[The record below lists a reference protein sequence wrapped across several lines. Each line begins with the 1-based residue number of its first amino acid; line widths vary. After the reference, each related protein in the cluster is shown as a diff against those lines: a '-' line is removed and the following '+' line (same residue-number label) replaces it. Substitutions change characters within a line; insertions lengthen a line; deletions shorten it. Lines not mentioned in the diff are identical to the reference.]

1 MTKLRSLMNQIRTA
15 AAGEGAPMD
24 KLLFLLTLMLLAV
37 GIVTVYD
44 ASYALAIEHKH
55 GDSFYFVKLQAAWA
69 LIGLVMMVISRYIP
83 YWKWKKLAIPGIM
96 IATILLMAVL
106 VPHVGITVGGARR
119 WVGHG
124 PFRVQ
129 PSELA
134 KIALVLYLA
143 RIGSVGPRVMRNFK
157 YGLLPPLLVIAF
169 LAGLIA
175 KEPDLGT
182 AMVLAGTGFVMLFL
196 GGARSNHMVG
206 VGAVAGL
213 VLAIVAFSKTKSHHR
228 LTSFLNPE
236 ADQYKSGYQVW
247 HSLVALG
254 TGGVYG
260 VGLGA
265 GIEKLFI
272 PMARTDFIFPVIA
285 EEWGLIGTLALL
297 VVFMLIAAR
306 GLAIAH
312 GTKDPF
318 GALLAAGITVIIGIQ
333 SIINVAVATSSIPD
347 TGVPLPFISYGGSSL
362 VLMMWGIGM
371 LLNISCHPEG
381 PETEEDDPTVVAPY
395 EKDYNQRWQ
404 KAPYLRYDNS

>member
-1 MTKLRSLMNQIRTA
+1 MKAIRSMLSQIRTA
-15 AAGEGAPMD
+15 AAAEKGPMD
-24 KLLFLLTLMLLAV
+24 KLLFLLTLILLGV

-69 LIGLVMMVISRYIP
+69 VLGLIVMVISRYVP
-83 YWKWKKLAIPGIM
+83 YWKWKQFAVPGIM
-96 IATILLMAVL
+96 IATLLVLAVL
-106 VPHVGITVGGARR
+106 IPHIGISVGGARR

-124 PFRVQ
+124 PFRIQ

-143 RIGSVGPRVMRNFK
+143 RIGSVGPRAMRNFK
-157 YGLLPPLLVIAF
+157 HGLLPPLLVIGL
-169 LAGLIA
+169 LALLIA

-196 GGARSNHMVG
+196 GGARTSHMSA
-206 VGAVAGL
+206 VGAFSVLCLA
-213 VLAIVAFSKTKSHHR
+213 VLAFSRSYSHHR

-236 ADQYKSGYQVW
+236 ADQYRSGYQVW
-247 HSLVALG
+247 HSLVAIG
-254 TGGVYG
+254 TGGIYG

-272 PMARTDFIFPVIA
+272 PMARTDFILPVIA
-285 EEWGLIGTLALL
+285 EEWGLIGTLTL
-297 VVFMLIAAR
+297 VLVYLLIAAR

-312 GTKDPF
+312 GNKDAF

-371 LLNISCHPEG
+371 LLNISCHPDG
-381 PETEEDDPTVVAPY
+381 PVSENEEAEVKPY

-404 KAPYLRYDNS
+404 KARYLRYENS